1 MHEIIAITEYP
12 TSRPARCEGVGVF
25 CGITV
30 ETTGIN
36 VMSSVFSGVAVVVR
50 TGVIMGVS
58 FWIVVV
64 TLVGRPRSIS
74 MSLLAAEREFSTLME
89 NVFVDVAEEV
99 WKATTARPS
108 VSVVTRA

>member
-1 MHEIIAITEYP
+1 M
-12 TSRPARCEGVGVF
+12 F

-30 ETTGIN
+30 ETI
-36 VMSSVFSGVAVVVR
+36 VIIVVSSVFTGAAVVVR
-50 TGVIMGVS
+50 LGVINGVS

-64 TLVGRPRSIS
+64 TLAGRPRSTS
-74 MSLLAAEREFSTLME
+74 MPPLAAEREFSTLME

-99 WKATTARPS
+99 WKATTARPE